1 MIHDGCPAAV
11 TFQKNLRS
19 TTTFQKSLQCYKV
32 VPPLCLLLYDP
43 PELVRYY
50 VYIYTVNPTGF
61 DSR

>member
-1 MIHDGCPAAV
+1 MIHDGCPAAA

-19 TTTFQKSLQCYKV
+19 TTTFQKSLQWC
-32 VPPLCLLLYDP
+32 PPLCLLLYDP

-50 VYIYTVNPTGF
+50 IYIYTVNPTGF